1 VARRELA
8 QDIPND
14 IQGDIL
20 VQKFGGTSLADLRGF
35 EASAEVIAQY
45 AGERRVVVVLSAV
58 RGVTDLLLAAIETA
72 VTGDDGAVHLH
83 EAFARQ
89 RAIVEEL
96 AQRGVATPEASAF
109 FADQEAVLNRR
120 IDGIRLLGQCPDE
133 ARARILASGEGFS
146 SRLMVDVLNQRGLRA
161 QWSDTDVLPLANEDW
176 LDSLVDIEAA
186 APRLRERLRDD
197 SQVMV
202 LPGFYGI
209 NAKGQIQLLGRNGTD
224 YSAAAVA
231 AALGA
236 GLCQIWKD
244 VDGFFTADP
253 RIVSNARCLDEVSY
267 DEAMELTY
275 FGAKVIS
282 AKALTPLAANNIPC
296 EVRNTYD
303 PSQPGTRVHSEAK
316 RTHVVRGIS
325 HLHEV
330 SSLTLQGG
338 GLRGRVGIA
347 RRVMDALARESIS
360 ILLIVQSSS
369 EYSITLCVR
378 RADERKAVRALEE
391 EFHFERLHGLIE
403 DIGVQSDRAVVSLVG
418 EGMKHYRGIAARF
431 LTAISSAGVN
441 VEVIAQGSSECAIAV
456 VVRGEDAKP
465 ATRAVHTAFF
475 SRSTHIDVILLGCG
489 NVGAELLDQI
499 QRQARSLDEH
509 HVDLRVRAI
518 ANSEKLLVADD
529 VIDLTSWRDD
539 LLADGQP
546 WTLDD
551 VIAIRTN
558 LGLLSPTI
566 VDCTTD
572 DDLAGQYVTFLNNGF
587 NIVAA
592 SKKANTRDLEYYRAM
607 REAANRNFRK
617 FLYETNVAAGL
628 PFIDTLQGLIRSGDE
643 LKTFEGILSGSLS
656 MICGLLEDGQP
667 LSQAVARAME
677 LGYTEPDPRDDL
689 SGMDVARKLLIVA
702 REVGLELEL
711 GDIRVEPMVPMDA
724 VADVDRSD
732 LIGALAAL
740 DADFAQRVAEA
751 ARRDEVLR
759 YVARVEGSDCR
770 VTIEAVPRSKPLG
783 AIRDGENALVIHTHY
798 YQPIPM
804 VLRGY
809 GAGAAVTA
817 AGVFGD
823 LLRTVWRPLDN

>member
-1 VARRELA
+1 VS
-8 QDIPND
+8 DK
-14 IQGDIL
+14 DIL

-35 EASAEVIAQY
+35 EASAAVIGQY
-45 AGERRVVVVLSAV
+45 AAEQQVVVVLSAV
-58 RGVTDLLLAAIETA
+58 KGVTDLLLAAIDTA
-72 VTGDDGAVHLH
+72 VEGGDGAVHLG
-83 EAFARQ
+83 EAIARE

-96 AQRGVATPEASAF
+96 GKQGVSMSLAGEF
-109 FADQEAVLNRR
+109 LQDQEEVLGRR
-120 IDGIRLLGQCPDE
+120 IEGIRLLGQCPDE

-146 SRLMVDVLNQRGLRA
+146 SRLMVDVLNHQGFRA
-161 QWSDTDVLPLANEDW
+161 QWSDADVLPLANEDW
-176 LDSLVDIEAA
+176 LDSLIDIEAA
-186 APRLRERLRDD
+186 GPRLRERLHED

-202 LPGFYGI
+202 LPGFYGR
-209 NAKGQIQLLGRNGTD
+209 NAKGEIQLLGRNGTD
-224 YSAAAVA
+224 YSAAAIA

-253 RIVSNARCLDEVSY
+253 RIVSNARCLEEVSY

-282 AKALTPLAANNIPC
+282 AKALAPLAANHIPC

-303 PSQPGTRVHSEAK
+303 PSQPGTRVHSEAR

-325 HLHEV
+325 HLQDV
-330 SSLTLQGG
+330 SSITLQGG

-347 RRVMDALARESIS
+347 RRVMDALASEAIS

-378 RADERKAVRALEE
+378 RSDENKARKALEE

-431 LTAISSAGVN
+431 LTAVSSAGVN
-441 VEVIAQGSSECAIAV
+441 VEVIAQGSTECAIAL

-465 ATRAVHTAFF
+465 ATRATHTAFF
-475 SRSTHIDVILLGCG
+475 SHSTHVDVVLLGCG
-489 NVGAELLDQI
+489 NVGGELLKQF
-499 QRQARSLDEH
+499 QRQAESLIEH

-518 ANSEKLLVADD
+518 ANSEKLLVAKDKL
-529 VIDLTSWRDD
+529 DLSSWKED
-539 LLADGQP
+539 LDREGSEYS
-546 WTLDD
+546 LDD
-551 VIAIRTN
+551 VIAIRKN

-572 DDLAGQYVTFLNNGF
+572 ADLAGQYVQLLNGGF

-592 SKKANTRDLEYYRAM
+592 NKKANTAGYDYYREM
-607 REAANRNFRK
+607 REAAARNFRK

-643 LKTFEGILSGSLS
+643 LNTFEGILSGSLS
-656 MICGLLEDGQP
+656 MIFGLLEDGEA

-702 REVGLELEL
+702 REVGLQLEL
-711 GDIRVEPMVPMDA
+711 DDIDVEPVVPL
-724 VADVDRSD
+724 DVVGHVERAE
-732 LIGALAAL
+732 LIDVLATL
-740 DADFAQRVAEA
+740 DDNFAGRVSAAAAEGC
-751 ARRDEVLR
+751 VLR
-759 YVARVEGSDCR
+759 YVARLEQGRCR
-770 VTIEAVPRSKPLG
+770 VAIEAVPLAKPLG

>member
-1 VARRELA
+1 VS
-8 QDIPND
+8 NKN
-14 IQGDIL
+14 IL

-35 EASAEVIAQY
+35 EASALVIGQY
-45 AGERRVVVVLSAV
+45 AAERQVVVVLSAV
-58 RGVTDLLLAAIETA
+58 KGVTDLLLAAIDTA
-72 VTGDDGAVHLH
+72 VEGGDGAIHLR

-89 RAIVEEL
+89 RAIVQEL
-96 AQRGVATPEASAF
+96 AAQSVPTPEASAF
-109 FADQEAVLNRR
+109 FAEQEEILNRR
-120 IDGIRLLGQCPDE
+120 IEGIRLLGQCPDE

-146 SRLMVDVLNQRGLRA
+146 SRLMVDVLNHQGLRA
-161 QWSDTDVLPLANEDW
+161 QWSDADVLPLANEDW
-176 LDSLVDIEAA
+176 LDSLIDIEAA
-186 APRLRERLRDD
+186 APRLRERLQED

-202 LPGFYGI
+202 LPGFYGR
-209 NAKGQIQLLGRNGTD
+209 NARGDIQLLGRNGTD
-224 YSAAAVA
+224 YSAAAIA

-253 RIVSNARCLDEVSY
+253 RIVSNARCLEEVSY

-282 AKALTPLAANNIPC
+282 AKALAPLAANNIPC

-303 PSQPGTRVHSEAK
+303 PSRPGTRVHSEAK

-325 HLHEV
+325 HLHDV
-330 SSLTLQGG
+330 SSITLQGG

-347 RRVMDALARESIS
+347 RRVMDALASEAIS

-378 RADERKAVRALEE
+378 RSDENKARKALEE

-403 DIGVQSDRAVVSLVG
+403 EIGVQSDRAVVSLVG

-431 LTAISSAGVN
+431 LTAVSSAGVN
-441 VEVIAQGSSECAIAV
+441 VEVIAQGSTECAIAL

-465 ATRAVHTAFF
+465 ATRATHTAFF
-475 SRSTHIDVILLGCG
+475 SHSTHIDVVLLGCG
-489 NVGAELLDQI
+489 NVGGELLDQF
-499 QRQARSLDEH
+499 QRQAESLIEH

-529 VIDLTSWRDD
+529 KLDLSSWRED
-539 LLADGQP
+539 LAEHGKS
-546 WTLDD
+546 WSLDD
-551 VIAIRTN
+551 VIAIRKN

-572 DDLAGQYVTFLNNGF
+572 AELAGQYVTLLNSGF

-592 SKKANTRDLEYYRAM
+592 NKKANTQDFSYYLEM
-607 REAANRNFRK
+607 REAAARNFRK

-643 LKTFEGILSGSLS
+643 LQTFEGILSGSLS
-656 MICGLLEDGQP
+656 MIFGLLQDGEP

-702 REVGLELEL
+702 REVGLQLEL
-711 GDIRVEPMVPMDA
+711 KDIDVEPVVPLD
-724 VADVDRSD
+724 VVGHVDRSE
-732 LIGALAAL
+732 LIDTLATL
-740 DADFAQRVAEA
+740 DADFAGRVAA
-751 ARRDEVLR
+751 AGAEDSVLR
-759 YVARVEGSDCR
+759 YVARLEDGRCR
-770 VTIEAVPRSKPLG
+770 VAIEAVPSSKPLG

>member
-1 VARRELA
+1 
-8 QDIPND
+8 
-14 IQGDIL
+14 
-20 VQKFGGTSLADLRGF
+20 
-35 EASAEVIAQY
+35 
-45 AGERRVVVVLSAV
+45 
-58 RGVTDLLLAAIETA
+58 
-72 VTGDDGAVHLH
+72 
-83 EAFARQ
+83 
-89 RAIVEEL
+89 
-96 AQRGVATPEASAF
+96 
-109 FADQEAVLNRR
+109 
-120 IDGIRLLGQCPDE
+120 
-133 ARARILASGEGFS
+133 
-146 SRLMVDVLNQRGLRA
+146 MRA
-161 QWSDTDVLPLANEDW
+161 QWSDADVLPLANEDW

-186 APRLRERLRDD
+186 GPLLRQRLRAD
-197 SQVMV
+197 SQVLV
-202 LPGFYGI
+202 LPGFYGR

-253 RIVSNARCLDEVSY
+253 RICLEEVSY

-303 PSQPGTRVHSEAK
+303 PAQPGTLVHSQAK

-325 HLHEV
+325 HLHDV
-330 SSLTLQGG
+330 SSITLQGG

-347 RRVMDALARESIS
+347 RRVMDALAGEAIS

-378 RADERKAVRALEE
+378 RADERKARKALEE

-403 DIGVQSDRAVVSLVG
+403 EIGVQSDRAVVSLVG

-456 VVRGEDAKP
+456 VVRGEDAQP

-475 SRSTHIDVILLGCG
+475 SRSTHIDVVLLGCG
-489 NVGAELLDQI
+489 NVGAELLDQF
-499 QRQARSLDEH
+499 QRQAAGLAEH

-529 VIDLTSWRDD
+529 VIDLSRWRED
-539 LLADGQP
+539 LQGRGKR

-551 VIAIRTN
+551 VIAIRKN

-572 DDLAGQYVTFLNNGF
+572 AELAGQYVTLLNNGF

-592 SKKANTRDLEYYRAM
+592 NKKANTQDYAYYRAM
-607 REAANRNFRK
+607 REASTRNFRK

-643 LKTFEGILSGSLS
+643 LRTFEGILSGSLS
-656 MICGLLEDGQP
+656 MIFGLLDDGVP

-677 LGYTEPDPRDDL
+677 LGFTEPDPRDDL

-702 REVGLELEL
+702 REVGLQLEL
-711 GDIRVEPMVPMDA
+711 GDIQVEPVVPL
-724 VADVDRSD
+724 DVVGHVDHSE
-732 LIGALAAL
+732 LIDTLRTL
-740 DADFAQRVAEA
+740 DADFAARVAEA
-751 ARRDEVLR
+751 AEDDKVLR
-759 YVARVEGSDCR
+759 YVARLEGSDCR

-783 AIRDGENALVIHTHY
+783 AIRDGENALVIHTRY

-817 AGVFGD
+817 AGAFGD

>member
-1 VARRELA
+1 LA
-8 QDIPND
+8 TVSDRKP
-14 IQGDIL
+14 L
-20 VQKFGGTSLADLRGF
+20 VQKFGGTSLADLKGF
-35 EASAEVIAQY
+35 EASAAVVGRYAAEQQVI
-45 AGERRVVVVLSAV
+45 VVLSAV
-58 RGVTDLLLAAIETA
+58 KGVTDLLLAAIDTA
-72 VTGDDGAVHLH
+72 VEGGDGAAHLH

-89 RAIVEEL
+89 RAIVDEL
-96 AQRGVATPEASAF
+96 AAQGVPTPEASAF
-109 FADQEAVLNRR
+109 FAEQEEILNRR
-120 IDGIRLLGQCPDE
+120 IEGIHLLGQCPDE

-146 SRLMVDVLNQRGLRA
+146 SRLMVDVLNHRGIRA

-186 APRLRERLRDD
+186 APLLRERLRGD

-209 NAKGQIQLLGRNGTD
+209 NAEGQIQLLGRNGTD
-224 YSAAAVA
+224 YSAAAIA
-231 AALGA
+231 AAVGA
-236 GLCQIWKD
+236 DLCQIWKD

-253 RIVSNARCLDEVSY
+253 RIVSNARCLEEVSY

-282 AKALTPLAANNIPC
+282 AKALTPLAANDIPC

-303 PSQPGTRVHSEAK
+303 PARPGTRVHSEAR

-325 HLHEV
+325 HLHDV
-330 SSLTLQGG
+330 SSITLQGG

-347 RRVMDALARESIS
+347 RRVMDALASESIS

-378 RADERKAVRALEE
+378 RTDERKARKALEE

-403 DIGVQSDRAVVSLVG
+403 DLGVQTDRAVVSLVG

-441 VEVIAQGSSECAIAV
+441 VEVIAQGSTECAIAV
-456 VVRGEDAKP
+456 VVRGEDAQP

-475 SRSTHIDVILLGCG
+475 SHSTHIDVILLGCG
-489 NVGAELLDQI
+489 NVGAELLDQF
-499 QRQARSLDEH
+499 QRQAGSLVEH

-518 ANSEKLLVADD
+518 GNSEKLLVADD
-529 VIDLTSWRDD
+529 VIDLNRWRED
-539 LLADGQP
+539 LDTGGRDWA
-546 WTLDD
+546 LDD
-551 VIAIRTN
+551 VIAIRKN

-572 DDLAGQYVTFLNNGF
+572 SELAGQYVDFLNSGF

-592 SKKANTRDLEYYRAM
+592 NKKANTSDYGYYLAM
-607 REAANRNFRK
+607 RAAATRNFRK

-656 MICGLLEDGQP
+656 MIFGLIEDGVP
-667 LSQAVARAME
+667 MSRAVARAME

-702 REVGLELEL
+702 REVGLHLEL
-711 GDIRVEPMVPMDA
+711 DDILVEPVVPMEN
-724 VADVDRSD
+724 VAHVDRAD
-732 LIGALAAL
+732 LIDTLRAFDSG
-740 DADFAQRVAEA
+740 FAERAEEA
-751 ARRDEVLR
+751 AREDQVLR
-759 YVARVEGSDCR
+759 YVARLEGEQCR
-770 VTIEAVPRSKPLG
+770 VTIESVPRSKPLG

>member
-1 VARRELA
+1 MSSKQAAKE
-8 QDIPND
+8 
-14 IQGDIL
+14 IL

-35 EASAEVIAQY
+35 EASAGVIAQY
-45 AGERRVVVVLSAV
+45 VGERQVVVVLSAV
-58 RGVTDLLLAAIETA
+58 KGVTDLLLAAIDTA
-72 VTGDDGAVHLH
+72 VAGEDGAVHLR

-96 AQRGVATPEASAF
+96 AAQGVPTPEASAF
-109 FADQEAVLNRR
+109 FAEQEEIVNRR
-120 IDGIRLLGQCPDE
+120 IEGIRLLGQCPDE

-146 SRLMVDVLNQRGLRA
+146 SRLMVDVLNHQGVRA
-161 QWSDTDVLPLANEDW
+161 QWSDADVLPLANEDW

-186 APRLRERLRDD
+186 GPLLRQRLQSG
-197 SQVMV
+197 SQVLV
-202 LPGFYGI
+202 LPGFYGR

-253 RIVSNARCLDEVSY
+253 RIVSNARCLEEVSY

-303 PSQPGTRVHSEAK
+303 PAQPGTLVHSQAK

-325 HLHEV
+325 HLHDV
-330 SSLTLQGG
+330 SSITLQGG

-347 RRVMDALARESIS
+347 RRVMDALASEAIS

-378 RADERKAVRALEE
+378 RADERKARKALEE

-403 DIGVQSDRAVVSLVG
+403 EIGVQSDRAVVSLVG

-456 VVRGEDAKP
+456 VVRGEDAQP

-475 SRSTHIDVILLGCG
+475 SRSTHIDLILLGCG
-489 NVGAELLDQI
+489 NVGGELLDQF
-499 QRQARSLDEH
+499 QRQAAGLAEH

-529 VIDLTSWRDD
+529 VIDLGRWRED
-539 LLADGQP
+539 LRSKGQR

-551 VIAIRTN
+551 VIAIRKN

-572 DDLAGQYVTFLNNGF
+572 AGLAGQYVTFLNNGF

-592 SKKANTRDLEYYRAM
+592 NKKANTQDYPYYRAL
-607 REAANRNFRK
+607 REAAARNFRK

-643 LKTFEGILSGSLS
+643 LRTFEGILSGSLS
-656 MICGLLEDGQP
+656 MIFGLLEDGQP
-667 LSQAVARAME
+667 LSAAVARAME

-702 REVGLELEL
+702 REVGLQLEL
-711 GDIRVEPMVPMDA
+711 QDIQVEPVVPL
-724 VADVDRSD
+724 DVVGHVERSE
-732 LIGALAAL
+732 LIATLRTL
-740 DADFAQRVAEA
+740 DAGFAARVAEA
-751 ARRDEVLR
+751 ARDGQVLR
-759 YVARVEGSDCR
+759 YVARLEGNDCR
-770 VTIEAVPRSKPLG
+770 VTIEAVPKSRPLG
-783 AIRDGENALVIHTHY
+783 AIRDGENALVIHTRY

>member
-1 VARRELA
+1 MSNK
-8 QDIPND
+8 Q
-14 IQGDIL
+14 IL

-35 EASAEVIAQY
+35 EASARVIGQY
-45 AGERRVVVVLSAV
+45 AAERQVVVVLSAV
-58 RGVTDLLLAAIETA
+58 KGVTDLPLAAIDTA
-72 VTGDDGAVHLH
+72 VEGGDGAAHLR
-83 EAFARQ
+83 EAIARE
-89 RAIVEEL
+89 RGIVEDL
-96 AQRGVATPEASAF
+96 AKQGVAMSLAGEF
-109 FADQEAVLNRR
+109 LADQESVLGRR
-120 IDGIRLLGQCPDE
+120 IEGIRLLGQCPDE

-146 SRLMVDVLNQRGLRA
+146 SRLMVDVLNHLGLRA
-161 QWSDTDVLPLANEDW
+161 QWSDADVLPLANEDW
-176 LDSLVDIEAA
+176 LDSLIDIEAA
-186 APRLRERLRDD
+186 APKLRERLQKD

-202 LPGFYGI
+202 LPGFYGR
-209 NAKGQIQLLGRNGTD
+209 NAQGEIQLLGRNGTD
-224 YSAAAVA
+224 YSAAAIA
-231 AALGA
+231 AAMGA

-253 RIVSNARCLDEVSY
+253 RIVSNARCLEEVSY

-282 AKALTPLAANNIPC
+282 AKALAPLAANNIPC

-303 PSQPGTRVHSEAK
+303 PSKPGTRVHSEAK

-325 HLHEV
+325 HLHDV
-330 SSLTLQGG
+330 SSITLQGG

-347 RRVMDALARESIS
+347 RRVMDALASEAIS

-378 RADERKAVRALEE
+378 RADEGKARKALDE

-403 DIGVQSDRAVVSLVG
+403 EIGVQSDRAVVSLVG

-431 LTAISSAGVN
+431 LTAVSSAGVN
-441 VEVIAQGSSECAIAV
+441 VEVIAQGSTECAIAL
-456 VVRGEDAKP
+456 VVRGEDAQP
-465 ATRAVHTAFF
+465 ATRATHTAFF
-475 SRSTHIDVILLGCG
+475 SHSTHIDVVLLGCG
-489 NVGAELLDQI
+489 NVGGELLNQF
-499 QRQARSLDEH
+499 QRQAESLIEH

-529 VIDLTSWRDD
+529 KLDLSRWSED
-539 LLADGQP
+539 LAEHGKP
-546 WTLDD
+546 WSLDD
-551 VIAIRTN
+551 VIAIRKN

-572 DDLAGQYVTFLNNGF
+572 AELAGQYVTLLNSGF

-592 SKKANTRDLEYYRAM
+592 NKKANTQDFSYYLEM
-607 REAANRNFRK
+607 REAAARNFRK

-643 LKTFEGILSGSLS
+643 LQTFEGILSGSLS
-656 MICGLLEDGQP
+656 MIFGLLQDGEP

-702 REVGLELEL
+702 REVGLQLEL
-711 GDIRVEPMVPMDA
+711 KDIDVEPVVPLD
-724 VADVDRSD
+724 VVGHVDRSE
-732 LIGALAAL
+732 LIDTLATL
-740 DADFAQRVAEA
+740 DADFAGRVAA
-751 ARRDEVLR
+751 AGAEDSVLR
-759 YVARVEGSDCR
+759 YVARLEDGRCR
-770 VTIEAVPRSKPLG
+770 VAIEAVPSSKPLG

>member
-1 VARRELA
+1 VASR
-8 QDIPND
+8 QPGN
-14 IQGDIL
+14 DIL

-45 AGERRVVVVLSAV
+45 AGGRRVVVVLSAV
-58 RGVTDLLLAAIETA
+58 RGVTDLLLAAIDAA
-72 VTGDDGAVHLH
+72 VAGDDGAVHLH

-120 IDGIRLLGQCPDE
+120 IEGIRLLGQCPDE

-303 PSQPGTRVHSEAK
+303 PSQPGTRVHSAAK

-489 NVGAELLDQI
+489 NVGAELLNQI

-551 VIAIRTN
+551 LIAIRTN

>member
-1 VARRELA
+1 MRTEMSKKL
-8 QDIPND
+8 
-14 IQGDIL
+14 L
-20 VQKFGGTSLADLRGF
+20 VQKFGGTSLADLAGF
-35 EASAEVIAQY
+35 EASAAVISRYTDEYQII
-45 AGERRVVVVLSAV
+45 VVLSAV
-58 RGVTDLLLAAIETA
+58 KGVTDLLLCAIDTA
-72 VTGDDGAVHLH
+72 VEGGDGAQHL
-83 EAFARQ
+83 EQAIARERTVVQ
-89 RAIVEEL
+89 DLAEL
-96 AQRGVATPEASAF
+96 GAETPLGSAF
-109 FADQEAVLNRR
+109 LEEQYSTLVRR
-120 IDGIRLLGQCPDE
+120 VEGIRLLGQCPDE
-133 ARARILASGEGFS
+133 TRARILATGEGFS
-146 SRLMVDVLNQRGLRA
+146 SRLMVDLLNHKGFRA

-176 LDSLVDIEAA
+176 LDSLIDTEAA
-186 APRLRERLRDD
+186 APLLKARLEPE

-202 LPGFYGI
+202 VPGFYGR
-209 NAKGQIQLLGRNGTD
+209 NVNGDIQLLGRNGTD
-224 YSAAAVA
+224 YSAAAIA
-231 AALGA
+231 AAMGA

-253 RIVSNARCLDEVSY
+253 RIVTNARCLDEVSY

-303 PSQPGTRVHSEAK
+303 PSKPGTLVHAGAQ
-316 RTHVVRGIS
+316 RALVVRGIS
-325 HLHEV
+325 HLHDV
-330 SSLTLQGG
+330 SSITLQGG

-347 RRVMDALARESIS
+347 RRVMDALAGESIS

-378 RADERKAVRALEE
+378 QADERKACKALGE

-403 DIGVQSDRAVVSLVG
+403 EIGVQSDRAVVSLVG
-418 EGMKHYRGIAARF
+418 EGMKHYRGIAAKF

-441 VEVIAQGSSECAIAV
+441 VEVIAQGSTECAIAV
-456 VVRGEDAKP
+456 VVRGEDAQP
-465 ATRAVHTAFF
+465 ATRACHTAFF
-475 SRSTHIDVILLGCG
+475 SHSTHIDVILLGCG
-489 NVGAELLDQI
+489 NVGGELLDQF
-499 QRQARSLDEH
+499 QRQADSLIEH

-518 ANSEKLLVADD
+518 ANSGKLLVADD
-529 VIDLTSWRDD
+529 VIDLACWREN
-539 LLADGQP
+539 LNAQGKT
-546 WTLDD
+546 WSLDD
-551 VIAIRTN
+551 VIAIRTK

-572 DDLAGQYVTFLNNGF
+572 EKLALEYVRLLDNGF

-592 SKKANTRDLEYYRAM
+592 NKKANTSGYPYYRDM
-607 REAANRNFRK
+607 RDAAARNFRK

-628 PFIDTLQGLIRSGDE
+628 PFIDTLQGLMRSGDE
-643 LKTFEGILSGSLS
+643 LRTFEGILSGSLS
-656 MICGLLEDGQP
+656 MIFGLLQDGTS
-667 LSQAVARAME
+667 LSQAVEKAME

-689 SGMDVARKLLIVA
+689 SGMDVARKLLIIA
-702 REVGLELEL
+702 REVGLQLEL
-711 GDIRVEPMVPMDA
+711 GDIDVEPVVPMD
-724 VADVDRSD
+724 VVDHVDRSE
-732 LIGALAAL
+732 LIRTLRSLDEAFSVRIAQAGAE
-740 DADFAQRVAEA
+740 DK
-751 ARRDEVLR
+751 VLR
-759 YVARVEGSDCR
+759 YVARVEDGNCR
-770 VTIEAVPRSKPLG
+770 VSIEDVPKSQPLG

>member
-1 VARRELA
+1 MGKKL
-8 QDIPND
+8 
-14 IQGDIL
+14 L
-20 VQKFGGTSLADLRGF
+20 VQKFGGTSLADLAGF
-35 EASAEVIAQY
+35 EASAAVVSRYTDEYQVI
-45 AGERRVVVVLSAV
+45 VVLSAV
-58 RGVTDLLLAAIETA
+58 KGVTDLLLAAIDTA
-72 VTGDDGAVHLH
+72 VEGSDGAVHL
-83 EAFARQ
+83 EQAIARE
-89 RAIVEEL
+89 RSIVQDL
-96 AQRGVATPEASAF
+96 AEQGVATPLGSAF
-109 FADQEAVLNRR
+109 LDEQHATLARR
-120 IDGIRLLGQCPDE
+120 VEGIRLLGQCPDE
-133 ARARILASGEGFS
+133 TRARILATGEGFS
-146 SRLMVDVLNQRGLRA
+146 SRLMVDLLNHKGFRA

-176 LDSLVDIEAA
+176 LDSLVDTEAA
-186 APRLRERLRDD
+186 APLLKDRLETE

-202 LPGFYGI
+202 LPGFYGR
-209 NAKGQIQLLGRNGTD
+209 NADGGIQLLGRNGTD
-224 YSAAAVA
+224 YSAAVIA
-231 AALGA
+231 AAIGA

-253 RIVSNARCLDEVSY
+253 RIVTNARCLDEVSY

-303 PSQPGTRVHSEAK
+303 PSKPGTLVHAK
-316 RTHVVRGIS
+316 AQRALVVRGIS
-325 HLHEV
+325 HLHDV
-330 SSLTLQGG
+330 SSITLQGG

-347 RRVMDALARESIS
+347 RRVMDALASEAIS

-378 RADERKAVRALEE
+378 QGDERKARRALEE

-403 DIGVQSDRAVVSLVG
+403 EIGVQSDRAVVSLVG
-418 EGMKHYRGIAARF
+418 EGMKHYRGIAAKF

-441 VEVIAQGSSECAIAV
+441 VEVIAQGSTECAIAV
-456 VVRGEDAKP
+456 VVRGEDAQA
-465 ATRAVHTAFF
+465 ATRACHTAFF
-475 SRSTHIDVILLGCG
+475 SHSTHIDVILLGCG
-489 NVGAELLDQI
+489 NVGGELLDQF
-499 QRQARSLDEH
+499 QRQADSLIEH

-518 ANSEKLLVADD
+518 ANSQKLLVADD
-529 VIDLTSWRDD
+529 VIDLDCW
-539 LLADGQP
+539 QE
-546 WTLDD
+546 TLDAQGQAWSLED
-551 VIAIRTN
+551 VIAIRKK

-572 DDLAGQYVTFLNNGF
+572 EKLALEYVRLLDNGF

-592 SKKANTRDLEYYRAM
+592 NKKANTAAYGYYQDMRD
-607 REAANRNFRK
+607 AAARNFRK

-628 PFIDTLQGLIRSGDE
+628 PFIDTLQGLMRSGDE
-643 LKTFEGILSGSLS
+643 LRTFEGILSGSLS
-656 MICGLLEDGQP
+656 MIFGLLEDGIP

-677 LGYTEPDPRDDL
+677 LGFTEPDPRDDL
-689 SGMDVARKLLIVA
+689 SGMDVVRKLLIIA
-702 REVGLELEL
+702 REVGLQLEL
-711 GDIRVEPMVPMDA
+711 DDISVEPVIPMD
-724 VADVDRSD
+724 VVGHLDRSE
-732 LIGALAAL
+732 LIGSLQTLDEAFSERVTQAKAAGS
-740 DADFAQRVAEA
+740 
-751 ARRDEVLR
+751 VLR
-759 YVARVEGSDCR
+759 YVARVEDGKCR
-770 VTIEAVPRSKPLG
+770 VSIEEVPQSKPLG

>member
-1 VARRELA
+1 
-8 QDIPND
+8 
-14 IQGDIL
+14 
-20 VQKFGGTSLADLRGF
+20 
-35 EASAEVIAQY
+35 
-45 AGERRVVVVLSAV
+45 
-58 RGVTDLLLAAIETA
+58 
-72 VTGDDGAVHLH
+72 
-83 EAFARQ
+83 
-89 RAIVEEL
+89 
-96 AQRGVATPEASAF
+96 
-109 FADQEAVLNRR
+109 
-120 IDGIRLLGQCPDE
+120 
-133 ARARILASGEGFS
+133 
-146 SRLMVDVLNQRGLRA
+146 
-161 QWSDTDVLPLANEDW
+161 
-176 LDSLVDIEAA
+176 
-186 APRLRERLRDD
+186 
-197 SQVMV
+197 MV
-202 LPGFYGI
+202 LPGFYGR
-209 NAKGQIQLLGRNGTD
+209 NARGEIQLLGRNGTD
-224 YSAAAVA
+224 YSAAAIA

-253 RIVSNARCLDEVSY
+253 RIVSNARCLEEVSY

-282 AKALTPLAANNIPC
+282 AKALAPLAANNIPC
-296 EVRNTYD
+296 EVRNTYN
-303 PSQPGTRVHSEAK
+303 PSKPGTRVHSEAK

-325 HLHEV
+325 HLHDV
-330 SSLTLQGG
+330 SSITLQGG

-347 RRVMDALARESIS
+347 RRVMDALASEAIS

-378 RADERKAVRALEE
+378 KADENKARRALEE

-403 DIGVQSDRAVVSLVG
+403 EIAVQSDRAVVSLVG

-431 LTAISSAGVN
+431 LTAVSSAGVN
-441 VEVIAQGSSECAIAV
+441 VEVIAQGSTECAIAL
-456 VVRGEDAKP
+456 VVRGEDAQP
-465 ATRAVHTAFF
+465 ATRATHTAFF
-475 SRSTHIDVILLGCG
+475 SHSTHVDVVLLGCG
-489 NVGAELLDQI
+489 NVGGELLDQF
-499 QRQARSLDEH
+499 QRQAANLIEH

-529 VIDLTSWRDD
+529 KLDLANWQEE
-539 LLADGQP
+539 LAERGTA
-546 WTLDD
+546 WSMDD
-551 VIAIRTN
+551 VIAIRKN

-572 DDLAGQYVTFLNNGF
+572 EKLAGQYVTLLNGGF

-592 SKKANTRDLEYYRAM
+592 NKKANTAEYAYYREM
-607 REAANRNFRK
+607 REAATRNFRK

-643 LKTFEGILSGSLS
+643 LKTFEGVLSGSLS
-656 MICGLLEDGQP
+656 MIFGLLEDGEP

-702 REVGLELEL
+702 REVGLQLEL
-711 GDIRVEPMVPMDA
+711 QDIDVEPVVPLDA
-724 VADVDRSD
+724 VGHVDRSE
-732 LIGALAAL
+732 LIETLQTL
-740 DADFAQRVAEA
+740 DGSFADRVAA
-751 ARRDEVLR
+751 ATQEDKVLR
-759 YVARVEGSDCR
+759 YVARLEDDRCR
-770 VTIEAVPRSKPLG
+770 VAIEAVSKSKPLG

>member
-1 VARRELA
+1 VSNKE
-8 QDIPND
+8 
-14 IQGDIL
+14 IL
-20 VQKFGGTSLADLRGF
+20 VQKFGGTSLADLQGF
-35 EASAEVIAQY
+35 EASAAVIAQY
-45 AGERRVVVVLSAV
+45 AADQRVVVVLSAV
-58 RGVTDLLLAAIETA
+58 KGVTDLLLAAIDTA
-72 VTGDDGAVHLH
+72 VEGGDGAEPLR
-83 EAFARQ
+83 EALARQ
-89 RAIVEEL
+89 RKIVDEL
-96 AQRGVATPEASAF
+96 SEQGVSTSLALEF
-109 FADQEAVLNRR
+109 LQEQEDVLGRR
-120 IDGIRLLGQCPDE
+120 VEGIRLLGQCPDE

-146 SRLMVDVLNQRGLRA
+146 SRLMVDVLNHRGLLA

-176 LDSLVDIEAA
+176 LDSLVDIDAA
-186 APRLRERLRDD
+186 APRLRERLRPDT
-197 SQVMV
+197 QVMV
-202 LPGFYGI
+202 LPGFYGR
-209 NAKGQIQLLGRNGTD
+209 NAQGKIQLLGRNGTD
-224 YSAAAVA
+224 YSAAAIA

-236 GLCQIWKD
+236 QLCQIWKD

-253 RIVSNARCLDEVSY
+253 RIVRNARCLQEVSY

-282 AKALTPLAANNIPC
+282 AKALAPLAANNIPC

-303 PSQPGTRVHSEAK
+303 PSQPGTRVHGKAK
-316 RTHVVRGIS
+316 RAGVVRGIS
-325 HLHEV
+325 HLHDV
-330 SSLTLQGG
+330 SSITLQGG

-347 RRVMDALARESIS
+347 RRVMDALASESIS

-378 RADERKAVRALEE
+378 KADEKKARKALEE

-403 DIGVQSDRAVVSLVG
+403 KIGVQSDRAVVSLVG

-431 LTAISSAGVN
+431 LTAVSSAGVN
-441 VEVIAQGSSECAIAV
+441 VEVIAQGSTECAIAL
-456 VVRGEDAKP
+456 VVRGEDARP
-465 ATRAVHTAFF
+465 ATRATHTAFF
-475 SRSTHIDVILLGCG
+475 SHSTHIDVILLGCG
-489 NVGAELLDQI
+489 NVGSELLDQF
-499 QRQARSLDEH
+499 QRQAENLIEH

-529 VIDLTSWRDD
+529 KLDLSYWRQELDENGT
-539 LLADGQP
+539 A
-546 WTLDD
+546 WTIDD
-551 VIAIRTN
+551 VIAIRKN

-572 DDLAGQYVTFLNNGF
+572 AELAGQYTTFLNSGF

-592 SKKANTRDLEYYRAM
+592 NKKANTAGYAYYREM
-607 REAANRNFRK
+607 REAAARNFRK

-656 MICGLLEDGQP
+656 MIFGLLEDGEP
-667 LSQAVARAME
+667 LSRAVARAME

-702 REVGLELEL
+702 REEGLQLEL
-711 GDIRVEPMVPMDA
+711 GDIEVEPVVPLD
-724 VADVDRSD
+724 VVGHVDRSQ
-732 LIGALAAL
+732 LIETLRTL
-740 DADFAQRVAEA
+740 DESFAGRVSAA
-751 ARRDEVLR
+751 AREDKVLR
-759 YVARVEGSDCR
+759 YVARLENGSCR
-770 VTIEAVPRSKPLG
+770 VAIEAVPKSKPLG

>member
-1 VARRELA
+1 MR
-8 QDIPND
+8 IPMSNRMNKKL
-14 IQGDIL
+14 L
-20 VQKFGGTSLADLRGF
+20 VQKFGGTSLADLAGF
-35 EASAEVIAQY
+35 EASAAVISRYTDEYQ
-45 AGERRVVVVLSAV
+45 VIVVLSAV
-58 RGVTDLLLAAIETA
+58 KGVTDLLLAAIDTA
-72 VTGDDGAVHLH
+72 VEGGNGAEHL
-83 EAFARQ
+83 EQ
-89 RAIVEEL
+89 AITRERSVVQDLAEKGVE
-96 AQRGVATPEASAF
+96 TPLGSAF
-109 FADQEAVLNRR
+109 LEEQHATLARR
-120 IDGIRLLGQCPDE
+120 VEGIRLLGQCPDE
-133 ARARILASGEGFS
+133 TRARILATGEGFS
-146 SRLMVDVLNQRGLRA
+146 SRLMVDLLNQLGFRA

-176 LDSLVDIEAA
+176 LDSLVDTEAA
-186 APRLRERLRDD
+186 APLLKDRLEPE

-202 LPGFYGI
+202 LPGFYGR
-209 NAKGQIQLLGRNGTD
+209 NANGDIQLLGRNGTD
-224 YSAAAVA
+224 YSAAAIA
-231 AALGA
+231 AAAGA

-303 PSQPGTRVHSEAK
+303 PSKPGTLVHANAK
-316 RTHVVRGIS
+316 RALVVRGIS
-325 HLHEV
+325 HLHDV
-330 SSLTLQGG
+330 SSITLQGG

-347 RRVMDALARESIS
+347 RRVMDALASESIS

-378 RADERKAVRALEE
+378 QADEKKARRALGE

-403 DIGVQSDRAVVSLVG
+403 EIGVQSDRAVVSLVG
-418 EGMKHYRGIAARF
+418 EGMKHYRGIAAKF

-441 VEVIAQGSSECAIAV
+441 VEVIAQGSTECAIAV
-456 VVRGEDAKP
+456 VVRGEDAQP
-465 ATRAVHTAFF
+465 ATRACHTAFF
-475 SRSTHIDVILLGCG
+475 SHSTHIDVILLGCG
-489 NVGAELLDQI
+489 NVGGELLDQF
-499 QRQARSLDEH
+499 QRQAENLIEH

-529 VIDLTSWRDD
+529 VIDLSCWQDN
-539 LLADGQP
+539 LAAQGKA
-546 WTLDD
+546 WSLED
-551 VIAIRTN
+551 VIAIRKK

-572 DDLAGQYVTFLNNGF
+572 EKLALEYVRLLDNGF

-592 SKKANTRDLEYYRAM
+592 NKKANTSGYDYYRDI
-607 REAANRNFRK
+607 RDAAARNFRK

-628 PFIDTLQGLIRSGDE
+628 PFIDTLQGLMRSGDE
-643 LKTFEGILSGSLS
+643 LRTFEGILSGSLS
-656 MICGLLEDGQP
+656 MIFGLLEDGTP
-667 LSQAVARAME
+667 LSQAVAKAME

-689 SGMDVARKLLIVA
+689 SGMDVVRKLLIIA
-702 REVGLELEL
+702 REVGLQLEL
-711 GDIRVEPMVPMDA
+711 DDIDVEPVIPLDS
-724 VADVDRSD
+724 VGQVDRSE
-732 LIGALAAL
+732 LIGALQSL
-740 DADFAQRVAEA
+740 DESFSERVAQASA
-751 ARRDEVLR
+751 AGSVLR
-759 YVARVEGSDCR
+759 YVARVEDGKCR
-770 VTIEAVPRSKPLG
+770 VSIEDVPQSNPLG

>member
-1 VARRELA
+1 MS
-8 QDIPND
+8 NKN
-14 IQGDIL
+14 IL

-35 EASAEVIAQY
+35 EASALVIGQY
-45 AGERRVVVVLSAV
+45 AAERQVVVVLSAV
-58 RGVTDLLLAAIETA
+58 KGVTDLLLAAIDTA
-72 VTGDDGAVHLH
+72 VEGGDGAIHLR

-89 RAIVEEL
+89 RAIVQEL
-96 AQRGVATPEASAF
+96 AAQSVPTPEASAF
-109 FADQEAVLNRR
+109 FAEQEEILNRR
-120 IDGIRLLGQCPDE
+120 IEGIRLLGQCPDE

-146 SRLMVDVLNQRGLRA
+146 SRLMVDVLNHQGLRA
-161 QWSDTDVLPLANEDW
+161 QWSDADVLPLANEDW
-176 LDSLVDIEAA
+176 LDSLIDIEAA
-186 APRLRERLRDD
+186 APRLRERLQED

-202 LPGFYGI
+202 LPGFYGR
-209 NAKGQIQLLGRNGTD
+209 NARGDIQLLGRNGTD
-224 YSAAAVA
+224 YSAAAIA

-253 RIVSNARCLDEVSY
+253 RIVSNARCLEEVSY

-282 AKALTPLAANNIPC
+282 AKALAPLAANNIPC

-303 PSQPGTRVHSEAK
+303 PSRPGTRVHSEAK

-325 HLHEV
+325 HLHDV
-330 SSLTLQGG
+330 SSITLQGG

-347 RRVMDALARESIS
+347 RRVMDALASEAIS

-378 RADERKAVRALEE
+378 RSDENKARKALEE

-403 DIGVQSDRAVVSLVG
+403 EIGVQSDRAVVSLVG

-431 LTAISSAGVN
+431 LTAVSSAGVN
-441 VEVIAQGSSECAIAV
+441 VEVIAQGSTECAIAL

-465 ATRAVHTAFF
+465 ATRATHTAFF
-475 SRSTHIDVILLGCG
+475 SHSTHIDVVLLGCG
-489 NVGAELLDQI
+489 NVGGELLDQF
-499 QRQARSLDEH
+499 QRQAESLIEH

-529 VIDLTSWRDD
+529 KLDLSSWRED
-539 LLADGQP
+539 LAEHGKS
-546 WTLDD
+546 WCLDD
-551 VIAIRTN
+551 VIAIRKN

-572 DDLAGQYVTFLNNGF
+572 AELAGQYVTLLNSGF

-592 SKKANTRDLEYYRAM
+592 NKKANTQDFSYYLEM
-607 REAANRNFRK
+607 REAAARNFRK

-643 LKTFEGILSGSLS
+643 LRTFEGILSGSLS
-656 MICGLLEDGQP
+656 MIFGLLQDGEP

-702 REVGLELEL
+702 REVGLQL
-711 GDIRVEPMVPMDA
+711 
-724 VADVDRSD
+724 
-732 LIGALAAL
+732 
-740 DADFAQRVAEA
+740 
-751 ARRDEVLR
+751 
-759 YVARVEGSDCR
+759 
-770 VTIEAVPRSKPLG
+770 
-783 AIRDGENALVIHTHY
+783 
-798 YQPIPM
+798 
-804 VLRGY
+804 
-809 GAGAAVTA
+809 
-817 AGVFGD
+817 
-823 LLRTVWRPLDN
+823 

>member
-1 VARRELA
+1 MASR
-8 QDIPND
+8 QPGN
-14 IQGDIL
+14 DIL

-45 AGERRVVVVLSAV
+45 AGGRRVVVVLSAV
-58 RGVTDLLLAAIETA
+58 RGVTDLLLAAIDVA
-72 VTGDDGAVHLH
+72 VAGDDGAVHLH

-120 IDGIRLLGQCPDE
+120 IEGIRLLGQCPDE

-303 PSQPGTRVHSEAK
+303 PSQPGTRVHSAAK

-489 NVGAELLDQI
+489 NVGAELLNQI

-551 VIAIRTN
+551 LIAIRTN